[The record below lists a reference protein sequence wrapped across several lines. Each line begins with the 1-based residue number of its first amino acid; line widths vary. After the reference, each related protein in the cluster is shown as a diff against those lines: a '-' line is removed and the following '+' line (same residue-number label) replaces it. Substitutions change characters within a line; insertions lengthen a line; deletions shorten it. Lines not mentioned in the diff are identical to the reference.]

1 MNFRIKRNSL
11 YCFVVCCLLLS
22 GAESLRP
29 WGARSV
35 NNALALLAQLEP
47 IKSVN
52 KSSQLAGQNPIAL
65 LNKKSDKVIT
75 QKLNQS
81 KKPTTKSPAIIAL
94 PASLFVP
101 QPYLPPPIAVQAV
114 PKHLGAAVIGPLSLA
129 DLDSADPVV
138 PSAPPAAEVLVRL
151 PVLGLCRRELVKLQV
166 ERMPG
171 GALRGEP
178 RWIGAKPSLALER
191 RLQAWLDQPI
201 PGAPSRQQLVIDA
214 VPLRQDR
221 KQVGANCT

>member
-1 MNFRIKRNSL
+1 VNFRIKRTSL
-11 YCFVVCCLLLS
+11 YCFIFCCFFLS

-35 NNALALLAQLEP
+35 NNAVALLAKLEP
-47 IKSVN
+47 IKSVD
-52 KSSQLAGQNPIAL
+52 KSSRLARQNPIVL
-65 LNKKSDKVIT
+65 LNKRSDKVVI
-75 QKLNQS
+75 QKINKN
-81 KKPTTKSPAIIAL
+81 KKLTSSSPAIIAL
-94 PASLFVP
+94 PSSLFVP

-114 PKHLGAAVIGPLSLA
+114 PKHLGAAVIGPLGLA

-138 PSAPPAAEVLVRL
+138 PSAPPVAEV
-151 PVLGLCRRELVKLQV
+151 LVKLQV

-178 RWIGAKPSLALER
+178 RWIGSKPSLALER

-221 KQVGANCT
+221 KQAGANCP

>member
-1 MNFRIKRNSL
+1 MNFRIKLISL
-11 YCFVVCCLLLS
+11 YCSVEYCLLLS

-35 NNALALLAQLEP
+35 NNAVALLAKLEP
-47 IKSVN
+47 IKSVD
-52 KSSQLAGQNPIAL
+52 KSSRLARQNPIVL
-65 LNKKSDKVIT
+65 LNKKSDKVVI
-75 QKLNQS
+75 QKINKN
-81 KKPTTKSPAIIAL
+81 KKLTSSSPAIIAL
-94 PASLFVP
+94 PSSLFVP
-101 QPYLPPPIAVQAV
+101 QPYLPAPIAVQAV
-114 PKHLGAAVIGPLSLA
+114 PKHLGAAVIGPLGLA

-138 PSAPPAAEVLVRL
+138 PSAPPVAEV
-151 PVLGLCRRELVKLQV
+151 LVKLQV

-178 RWIGAKPSLALER
+178 RWIGSKPSLALER

-221 KQVGANCT
+221 KQAGANCP

>member
-1 MNFRIKRNSL
+1 MNFRIKRTAL
-11 YCFVVCCLLLS
+11 YCFIFCCFFLS

-35 NNALALLAQLEP
+35 NNAVALLAKLEP
-47 IKSVN
+47 IKSVD
-52 KSSQLAGQNPIAL
+52 KSSRLARQNPIVL
-65 LNKKSDKVIT
+65 LNKRSDQVVI
-75 QKLNQS
+75 QKTNKN
-81 KKPTTKSPAIIAL
+81 KKLTSSSPAIIAL
-94 PASLFVP
+94 PSSLFVP

-114 PKHLGAAVIGPLSLA
+114 PKHLGAAVIGPLGLA

-138 PSAPPAAEVLVRL
+138 PSAPPAAEVLVKL

-178 RWIGAKPSLALER
+178 RWIGPKPSLALER

-201 PGAPSRQQLVIDA
+201 PGAPSRQQLLIDA

-221 KQVGANCT
+221 KQAGANCT

>member
-1 MNFRIKRNSL
+1 MNFRIKRTSL
-11 YCFVVCCLLLS
+11 YCFIFCCLFLS
-22 GAESLRP
+22 GAESLRQ
-29 WGARSV
+29 WGSRF
-35 NNALALLAQLEP
+35 ALLAKREP
-47 IKSVN
+47 NKSVD
-52 KSSQLAGQNPIAL
+52 KSSRLARQNPIVL
-65 LNKKSDKVIT
+65 LNKKSDKVVI
-75 QKLNQS
+75 QKINKN
-81 KKPTTKSPAIIAL
+81 KKLTSSSPAIIVL
-94 PASLFVP
+94 PSSLFVP

-114 PKHLGAAVIGPLSLA
+114 PKHLGAAVIGPLGLA

-138 PSAPPAAEVLVRL
+138 PSAPPVAEV
-151 PVLGLCRRELVKLQV
+151 LVKLQV

-178 RWIGAKPSLALER
+178 RWIGSKPSLALER

-221 KQVGANCT
+221 KQAGANCP